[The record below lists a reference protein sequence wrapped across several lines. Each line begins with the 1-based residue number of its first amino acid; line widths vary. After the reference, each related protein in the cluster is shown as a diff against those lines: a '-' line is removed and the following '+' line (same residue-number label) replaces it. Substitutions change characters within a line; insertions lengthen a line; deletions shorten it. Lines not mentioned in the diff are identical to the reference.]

1 MSTPMTSPGNP
12 GEVQVDVESL
22 DAYLREVLIPL
33 SERAHSVANKFTEVP
48 LSVDMFGPIPHA
60 KQLAERHKWGFDVYR
75 PTLEALANDVD
86 TLVDKL
92 GKIIQT
98 YRDQDDQVAGALAKL
113 GASLSGE
120 GGYTSAA
127 TWERER
133 AEHGGA
139 PSSLPPPAAPSGVGQ
154 GTVSPATVQPDSL
167 SHPTAASGAPAQ
179 PAASAEPAEPKPSGT
194 DALS

>member
-92 GKIIQT
+92 GKVIQT
-98 YRDQDDQVAGALAKL
+98 YRDQDDQVGAALAKL
-113 GASLSGE
+113 GAVLSGE
-120 GGYTSAA
+120 GGYTAAA

-133 AEHGGA
+133 AEHGGTPA
-139 PSSLPPPAAPSGVGQ
+139 SLPPPPLATAPGAPSP
-154 GTVSPATVQPDSL
+154 TTVQPDTL
-167 SHPTAASGAPAQ
+167 PE
-179 PAASAEPAEPKPSGT
+179 PAASAEPPPAAVPAKPAEPKPSGT